1 MFARAKQLLLLLGS
15 AVFPWASALAET
27 AARSDVNMPVGVTKV
42 SREIYDV
49 HMLMFWICVAIGVVV
64 FGVLIYSLIKFR
76 KSKGA
81 VAATFHESTKV
92 EILWTVIP
100 FFILI
105 GMAWP
110 ATTALISVYD
120 TEEADLDIKI
130 TGMQWKWRYDYIGED
145 VGFVSS
151 LATSKEEIYNR
162 ARKNDSYLSE
172 VDNPL
177 VVPVGKKVRFL
188 VTANDVIHSW
198 WVPDLAVKRD
208 AIPGF
213 THEAWAKID
222 EPGTYHGFCAELCG
236 KDHAFMPIV
245 VKAVPEPEYN
255 QWLAD
260 QKAEAAA
267 LRELTSK
274 TFTLE
279 ELMERGKQVYSTNCA
294 SCHMENGE
302 GVQGAFPALKGSAIA
317 LGPVRD
323 HINIVVHG
331 KTGTAMQAFGTNIA
345 DVDMAAVITYERNA
359 WGNDTGDAVQPID
372 VYNFKKG
379 E

>member
-15 AVFPWASALAET
+15 AGFPWASALAET
-27 AARSDVNMPVGVTKV
+27 AARSDVNMPVGVTQV

-49 HMLMFWICVAIGVVV
+49 HMLMFWICVAIGVAV

-110 ATTALISVYD
+110 ATTALINVYD
-120 TEEADLDIKI
+120 TDEADLDVKI
-130 TGMQWKWRYDYIGED
+130 TGMQWKWRYDYVGED
-145 VGFVSS
+145 IGFVSS

-162 ARKNDSYLSE
+162 ARKGDTYLSE

-177 VVPVGKKVRFL
+177 VIPVGKKVRFL
-188 VTANDVIHSW
+188 VTASDVIHSW

-213 THEAWAKID
+213 THESWTKV
-222 EPGTYHGFCAELCG
+222 EQPGIYRGFCAELCG

-245 VKAVPEPEYN
+245 VKAVPEAEYN
-255 QWLAD
+255 QWLA
-260 QKAEAAA
+260 QKKQEAAE

-274 TFTLE
+274 TFTLD
-279 ELMERGKQVYSTNCA
+279 ELMERGKQVYSTHCA

-302 GVQGAFPALKGSAIA
+302 GVQGAFPALKGSALA

-331 KTGTAMQAFGTNIA
+331 KTGTAMQAFGANIA

-359 WGNDTGDAVQPID
+359 WSNGTGDAVQPID

>member
-15 AVFPWASALAET
+15 AGFPWASALAET
-27 AARSDVNMPVGVTKV
+27 AARSDVNMPVGVTQV

-49 HMLMFWICVAIGVVV
+49 HMLMFWICVAIGVAV

-110 ATTALISVYD
+110 ATTALINVYD
-120 TEEADLDIKI
+120 TDEADLDVKI
-130 TGMQWKWRYDYIGED
+130 TGMQWKWRYDYVGED
-145 VGFVSS
+145 IGFVSS

-162 ARKNDSYLSE
+162 ARKGDTYLSE

-177 VVPVGKKVRFL
+177 VIPVGKKVRFL
-188 VTANDVIHSW
+188 VTASDVIHSW

-213 THEAWAKID
+213 THESWTKV
-222 EPGTYHGFCAELCG
+222 EQPGIYRGFCAELCG

-245 VKAVPEPEYN
+245 VKAVPEAEYN
-255 QWLAD
+255 QWLA
-260 QKAEAAA
+260 QKKQEAAE

-274 TFTLE
+274 TFTLD
-279 ELMERGKQVYSTNCA
+279 ELMERGKQVYSTHCA

-302 GVQGAFPALKGSAIA
+302 GVQGAFPALKGSALA

-331 KTGTAMQAFGTNIA
+331 KTGTAMQAFGANIA

-359 WGNDTGDAVQPID
+359 WGNGTGDAVQPID